1 MVGLAS
7 QSFRFLFVTFYRPT
21 TFRLF
26 TEVFVADKL
35 LGRPLAPVKALAI
48 RLSSSTENL
57 MKTML
62 LCHKNLTS
70 PPNSQGGGEGR
81 GWNVTPCAPWQV
93 ASFLITKNFGR
104 SAGAAT
110 LGLRPGAA
118 AVQVTTIQSPETY
131 CYNLPAT
138 HRLNGLR
145 AKDGITSKTL
155 RRSASRELVVAAA
168 AALIHL
174 RCRWEVGNVLLHC
187 STLLHTAPHNS
198 TAPHCSTQ
206 LSPLPHTLLQ
216 WTLAEL
222 LARSHS
228 QV

>member
-1 MVGLAS
+1 MECNAMCALAS
-7 QSFRFLFVTFYRPT
+7 SIFSY
-21 TFRLF
+21 
-26 TEVFVADKL
+26 
-35 LGRPLAPVKALAI
+35 
-48 RLSSSTENL
+48 
-57 MKTML
+57 
-62 LCHKNLTS
+62 H
-70 PPNSQGGGEGR
+70 
-81 GWNVTPCAPWQV
+81 
-93 ASFLITKNFGR
+93 KNFGR

-118 AVQVTTIQSPETY
+118 AVQVTTSQSPETH

-187 STLLHTAPHNS
+187 STQLSTLLHTAPHCSPHYHTHCFNGHWRS
-198 TAPHCSTQ
+198 SLPAPTARCNQTTQ
-206 LSPLPHTLLQ
+206 KAMFRKKRHL
-216 WTLAEL
+216 
-222 LARSHS
+222 RRC
-228 QV
+228 